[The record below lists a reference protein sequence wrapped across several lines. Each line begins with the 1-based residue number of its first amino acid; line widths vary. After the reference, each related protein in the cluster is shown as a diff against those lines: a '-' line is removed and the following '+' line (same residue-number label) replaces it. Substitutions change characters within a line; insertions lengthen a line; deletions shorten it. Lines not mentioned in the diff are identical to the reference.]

1 MGCCALEGG
10 DAVSAIPIRNLI
22 NCAAQPFRWR
32 QQEEEM
38 NPKRSKSRHDRKM
51 PMVHPNAAAID
62 IGATM
67 HMAAVRGD
75 RAQEPVRSFGT
86 FTADLHRLGM
96 SRSLL
101 NIEKR
106 SLPWLTLCGFGL
118 AS

>member
-51 PMVHPNAAAID
+51 PMVNPNAAAID

-75 RAQEPVRSFGT
+75 RAQEPVRSFDAT
-86 FTADLHRLGM
+86 CF
-96 SRSLL
+96 SVSVYWSL
-101 NIEKR
+101 R
-106 SLPWLTLCGFGL
+106 PLTSSICRRH
-118 AS
+118 